1 MWQWPGLGIALAKAL
16 IEAHEAGQ
24 DLGAQEVLAGYQGAR
39 RGANLTMLAAT
50 DGLDR
55 LFSSDN
61 RVLRAVRDVGIGAVD
76 RLPRLKRAFMRRAM
90 GS

>member
-1 MWQWPGLGIALAKAL
+1 MIALAEVL
-16 IEAHEAGQ
+16 IGAHGAGQ
-24 DLGAQEVLAGYQGAR
+24 DLGAPEVLGGYQRAR

-61 RVLRAVRDVGIGAVD
+61 PVLRTVRDLGIGTVD